1 MYERMDELKLNTI
14 MIDNK
19 QKIWLV
25 RHGETEW
32 SVMGRHTGRSDIP
45 LTNMGVMQAEAL
57 AVRLAA
63 RPFALVLSSPL
74 QRAAETCRLAG
85 YGEQAE
91 FVDNLQEWDYG
102 LYEGR
107 TTLDIRSEKP
117 AWTIWSGDP
126 PGGETLAQV
135 AGRADIVIARAAA
148 VDGDLLIFAH
158 AHMLR
163 VIAAR
168 WLGLP
173 PNAARLLML
182 ATASLSIL
190 GYEHENRVIIN
201 WNDLCH
207 LSDLKRK

>member
-1 MYERMDELKLNTI
+1 M
-14 MIDNK
+14 NK

-32 SVMGRHTGRSDIP
+32 AAMGRHTGRTNIP
-45 LTNMGVMQAEAL
+45 LTATGVLQGKAL
-57 AVRLAA
+57 VPRLAA
-63 RPFALVLSSPL
+63 HLFARVFSSPL

-85 YGEQAE
+85 YGKRAE
-91 FVDNLQEWDYG
+91 FSDDLLEWDYG

-107 TTLDIRSEKP
+107 TTLDIRREKP

-126 PGGETLAQV
+126 PGDEPLSQV
-135 AGRADIVIARAAA
+135 GRRADKIIARLAA
-148 VDGDLLIFAH
+148 VDGDSLIFAH

-168 WLGLP
+168 WLGLL
-173 PNAARLLML
+173 PNAARLLVL
-182 ATASLSIL
+182 SPASLSIL
-190 GYEHENRVIIN
+190 GHEHETRVIIS

-207 LSDLKRK
+207 LADLKNKK

>member
-1 MYERMDELKLNTI
+1 MRGRELKQNTI
-14 MIDNK
+14 MINTK

-32 SVMGRHTGRSDIP
+32 AVMGRHTGRSDIP
-45 LTNMGVMQAEAL
+45 LTNRGIMQAEAL

-63 RPFALVLSSPL
+63 HSFSMVLSSPL
-74 QRAAETCRLAG
+74 QRAVETCRLAG
-85 YGEQAE
+85 YGERAE
-91 FVDNLQEWDYG
+91 FTDDLQEWDYG

-107 TTLDIRSEKP
+107 TTRDIRSEQP
-117 AWTIWSGDP
+117 CWTIWSGDP

-135 AGRADIVIARAAA
+135 AERADIVIARVAA
-148 VDGDLLIFAH
+148 VDGDSLIFAH

-182 ATASLSIL
+182 GTASLSIL

-207 LSDLKRK
+207 LSDLQNK